1 MKMLCLLVIAL
12 LLSVATAFMATP
24 TKTISTALFAKSKA
38 IPFLEKPEKLDG
50 SLAGDVG
57 FDPLGLTN
65 TIGNMN
71 YVAAAELKHGRVSML
86 AVVGFVLQQY
96 VHILCPESNPLKA
109 ITTLG
114 YGPNLQILSFIGVI
128 ELATWKKT
136 FSPEGKPGDL
146 GFDPL
151 KMSVGKSDVAI
162 KNMQLKEIKNGRV
175 AMIAIIGLIA
185 QNIATG
191 GAPTF

>member
-1 MKMLCLLVIAL
+1 MCKQRIVIGHSHILLH
-12 LLSVATAFMATP
+12 SRT
-24 TKTISTALFAKSKA
+24 
-38 IPFLEKPEKLDG
+38 
-50 SLAGDVG
+50 
-57 FDPLGLTN
+57 
-65 TIGNMN
+65 
-71 YVAAAELKHGRVSML
+71 Y
-86 AVVGFVLQQY
+86 AVVD
-96 VHILCPESNPLKA
+96 EA

-175 AMIAIIGLIA
+175 AMIGK
-185 QNIATG
+185 
-191 GAPTF
+191 